1 MPRGYLVTGDFVS
14 KFESL
19 KAMAGSRLD
28 LRGGGHVG
36 WEVGAWNRDPNYKQD
51 AGDRSGVDLAQKRPV
66 RCRARRRLAPMHC
79 RNNVKPACGVGRR
92 ERSKHR

>member
-36 WEVGAWNRDPNYKQD
+36 WEVGAWNRDPNYK
-51 AGDRSGVDLAQKRPV
+51 
-66 RCRARRRLAPMHC
+66 
-79 RNNVKPACGVGRR
+79 
-92 ERSKHR
+92 